1 MTSQA
6 TTLGDFIAELMEQ
19 KDHSNRSLASAA
31 KVSEGAI
38 RNLLKYG
45 RESRAKDPDAR
56 TLTNIAKALDVDA
69 LRLFRLAGYIPPA
82 PAAHSLR
89 ADHLA
94 GLFDQLPTEKQD
106 AVLGVLEAMMDTP
119 EKKQAVQEFRDNPQK
134 VLLGINMETPR
145 LLSDLANHL
154 IIQLDIVDAYAVRRE
169 IVDPESVLLTYRW
182 KDLPRPIQERVI
194 ALVQHKL
201 SLEYDPTM
209 VDQEWRN

>member
-119 EKKQAVQEFRDNPQK
+119 EKKQAVQEFRNDPQK
-134 VLLGINMETPR
+134 LLLGMDLAKPR
-145 LLSDLANHL
+145 LISDLANHL
-154 IIQLDIVDAYAVRRE
+154 IIQLDIVDAYAARRE
-169 IVDPESVLLTYRW
+169 IVDPEAVLLTHRW
-182 KDLPRPIQERVI
+182 ESLSRATQERVL
-194 ALVQHKL
+194 ALVRHKL

-209 VDQEWRN
+209 VDPEWRD